1 MTVSSATRVSAR
13 YVAPSSSGMLQ
24 PGSSGPEVV
33 KLQKALAA
41 AGFNPKG
48 FDGKFGPMT
57 EAALKAFQKAAH
69 ITVDGKAGP
78 QTWAALNKWGKAPTA
93 PSAPTAPTTP
103 PSTSSL
109 PSLKQG
115 AKGEPVKLLQTLLER
130 NGLRTGGADGNFG
143 PMTHAAVVKFQLA
156 HGLGGSGL
164 VGPQTWALLQ
174 QAPQPGPTAPT
185 GPVAPTTPTP
195 APSGA
200 GIPKLLDWAKSM
212 IGSKYAAVNPFRFG
226 EVLWDGKAHTS
237 VNGSGTVY
245 QYPKGTRVFDC
256 SGFVVAAFKQLGV
269 DLAARGI
276 ATSGAMN
283 ANTSFL
289 KPVTREN
296 IQPGDLITYNASN
309 GVGHVVIYMG
319 NGKCIECAGGVGVT
333 IRDVKWDR
341 MKSIRR
347 VPLD

>member
-1 MTVSSATRVSAR
+1 MTISSTTRVAPR
-13 YVAPSSSGMLQ
+13 YVASSSSGMLQ
-24 PGSSGPEVV
+24 RGSSGPEVV

-57 EAALKAFQKAAH
+57 EAALKEFQKAAR

-78 QTWAALNKWGKAPTA
+78 QTWAALNKWGKAPT
-93 PSAPTAPTTP
+93 PPPVSASA
-103 PSTSSL
+103 L

-115 AKGEPVKLLQTLLER
+115 AKGEPVKLLQTLLEKH
-130 NGLRTGGADGNFG
+130 GYRTGGVDGDFG
-143 PMTHAAVVKFQLA
+143 AMTHAAVSKFQLA

-174 QAPQPGPTAPT
+174 KTPQPGPTAPT
-185 GPVAPTTPTP
+185 TPTP
-195 APSGA
+195 APAPGGA
-200 GIPKLLDWAKSM
+200 GIPRMLDWAKSM
-212 IGSKYAAVNPFRFG
+212 MGSKYAAVNPFRFG
-226 EVLWDGKAHTS
+226 EVLWDGKPHTS

-245 QYPKGTRVFDC
+245 QYPQGTRVFDC

-276 ATSGAMN
+276 ATSGAMH

-289 KPVTREN
+289 KPVSREN
-296 IQPGDLITYNASN
+296 LQPGDLITYNASN

-319 NGKCIECAGGVGVT
+319 NGKCIEAAGGVGVV
-333 IRDVKWDR
+333 IRDVKWER
-341 MKSIRR
+341 LKSIRR
-347 VPLD
+347 VPLP

>member
-1 MTVSSATRVSAR
+1 MAVSAATRVSPR
-13 YVAPSSSGMLQ
+13 YVSSSSSGMLQ
-24 PGSSGPEVV
+24 QGSSGPEVL

-41 AGFNPKG
+41 AGFDPKG
-48 FDGKFGPMT
+48 LDGKFGPMT
-57 EAALKAFQKAAH
+57 EAALKAFQKAAR

-78 QTWAALNKWGKAPTA
+78 QTWAALNKRGAP
-93 PSAPTAPTTP
+93 PTAPTTP
-103 PSTSSL
+103 PGTSSL

-115 AKGEPVKLLQTLLER
+115 AKGEQVKLLQTLLEKH
-130 NGLRTGGADGNFG
+130 GLRTGGADGNFG

-174 QAPQPGPTAPT
+174 KPPQSAPTAPRPAPT
-185 GPVAPTTPTP
+185 APTTPTP
-195 APSGA
+195 PAGGA
-200 GIPKLLDWAKSM
+200 GIPRMLEWAKSM

-226 EVLWDGKAHTS
+226 EVLWDGKPHTS

-245 QYPKGTRVFDC
+245 NYPKGTRVFDC
-256 SGFVVAAFKQLGV
+256 SGFVVSAFKQLGV

-276 ATSGAMN
+276 ATSGAMH

-289 KPVTREN
+289 QPVSREN

-319 NGKCIECAGGVGVT
+319 DGKCIEAAGGVGVV

-341 MKSIRR
+341 LKSIRR
-347 VPLD
+347 VPLP